1 MKLSANTPNS
11 VMFRSHLME
20 VIVTE
25 AAHRKEKE
33 IKRYEKDVYTVMVIN
48 STNINKAN
56 NQLTS

>member
-1 MKLSANTPNS
+1 
-11 VMFRSHLME
+11 ME

-48 STNINKAN
+48 STNINEAN